1 MPTAGYGE
9 CTSPIGCTRKTSC
22 RPSSSYSCRSRN
34 PSPKRSLNK
43 PVSPA
48 NSRDHVRRDDKTFF
62 FKRNSFTPKFTP
74 FYTKNNITIVVIVHP
89 QKILYF
95 CALCLPLNYFRVPKT
110 KAIQGHIG
118 VDSKV
123 SLSPRK
129 TKNRRKQSKRKTK
142 TKPVNSSAATPKK
155 QEQERG
161 SGN

>member
-1 MPTAGYGE
+1 M
-9 CTSPIGCTRKTSC
+9 
-22 RPSSSYSCRSRN
+22 
-34 PSPKRSLNK
+34 
-43 PVSPA
+43 
-48 NSRDHVRRDDKTFF
+48 RRDDKTFF

-89 QKILYF
+89 QKIFYF

-129 TKNRRKQSKRKTK
+129 NKKQTQTVQKKTK

-155 QEQERG
+155 KEQERG
-161 SGN
+161 SGNRRNRVRRRNEPYCRQKWVENRNSSSSTPVSISNFATLTR